1 MPDTIRHMAFLSIA
15 RGSGF
20 ALLAIVC
27 LMLAFSYDGGMALRV
42 GGFAMLLASAVLMLK
57 AHNAPARP
65 YRRTEVWM
73 MLEEPQRPAGDTAQN
88 LIADSLIEASLTC
101 ARWFAGGAALCL
113 ILAEL
118 VLLSR

>member
-1 MPDTIRHMAFLSIA
+1 MPETIRQKAFLSIV

-42 GGFAMLLASAVLMLK
+42 GGFAMLLASVILMLK
-57 AHNAPARP
+57 AHHAPSRP
-65 YRRTEVWM
+65 FRRTEVWL
-73 MLEEPQRPAGDTAQN
+73 MLEEPQRPKGDVAQT
-88 LIADSLIEASLTC
+88 LIADSLIDASLTC

-113 ILAEL
+113 LLAEL
-118 VLLSR
+118 VLLGR